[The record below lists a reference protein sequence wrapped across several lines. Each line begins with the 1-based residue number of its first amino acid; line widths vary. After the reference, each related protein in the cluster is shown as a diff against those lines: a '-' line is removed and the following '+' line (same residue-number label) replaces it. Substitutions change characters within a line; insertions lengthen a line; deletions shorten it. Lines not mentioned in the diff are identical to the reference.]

1 METNWV
7 DAASTYNVSTTMTFR
22 NPLPFALVSLV
33 LTNPLGAQH
42 FPPTEQLRSI
52 VQTRVD
58 EGRAVGIVLGVM
70 EADGSTRVVS
80 AGEAG
85 PVTHPLGERS
95 VFEIGSI
102 TKVFTGILLAD
113 MVQRGEVTL
122 GDPVSKYLPSDVT
135 MPSRNGREITLL
147 DLSTHRSG
155 LPRLPSNMSPKD
167 ASNPYADYTV
177 DQLYAFLASHE
188 LRRDIGSQYEYSN
201 LAVGLLGHVLARVA
215 GMNYE
220 DLVRTRILTPLHM
233 TMSGI
238 ALTPDMQDW
247 MVAGHNQ
254 QGRVVPLW
262 DLPVFAGAGALRS
275 NTIDMLRFLAA
286 NIGPPE
292 GDLEKAMRA
301 SHIPHMQAG
310 PQMAVGLNWHIRSVG
325 EKRLVW
331 HNGGTAGFRTF
342 IGFDPDERVGVV
354 VLTNS
359 AHGAD
364 DIGFHLI
371 NTEIPLTEP
380 PRERTAVEVDAEILA
395 DYVGEYEVTP
405 GLSFVITLEDGGLH
419 VQPTGQ
425 RKAPIFP
432 ESETE
437 FFLRVVD
444 AQITFQRDDAGKVT
458 GLVLHQGGQSVPGR
472 KVK

>member
-1 METNWV
+1 
-7 DAASTYNVSTTMTFR
+7 MTFR
-22 NPLPFALVSLV
+22 NAPLVALVSLV
-33 LTNPLGAQH
+33 LTSPLGAQH

-52 VQTRVD
+52 IQSRVD

-70 EADGSTRVVS
+70 EADGSTRVIS

-85 PVTHPLGERS
+85 PVAHQLGERS

-122 GDPVSKYLPSDVT
+122 NDPVSKYLPTDVT

-147 DLSTHRSG
+147 DLSTHRSA
-155 LPRLPSNMSPKD
+155 LPRLPSNMAPRD

-177 DQLYAFLASHE
+177 DQLYAFLSSHE

-215 GMNYE
+215 GMSYE
-220 DLVRTRILTPLHM
+220 DLVRSRILTPLGM

-238 ALTPDMQDW
+238 TLTPEMQDW

-254 QGRVVPLW
+254 EGAVVPLW
-262 DLPVFAGAGALRS
+262 DLPTLAAAGALRS
-275 NTIDMLRFLAA
+275 NMLDMFRFLAA
-286 NIGPPE
+286 NIGPPA
-292 GDLEKAMRA
+292 GDAEQAMRA
-301 SHIPHMQAG
+301 SHIPHTEAG
-310 PQMAVGLNWHIRSVG
+310 PQMQVGLNWHIQSVG
-325 EKRLVW
+325 EKRIVW
-331 HNGGTAGFRTF
+331 HNGGTGGFRTF

-371 NTEIPLTEP
+371 NTAIPLTEP
-380 PRERTAVEVDAEILA
+380 PRERTAVEVDVEILA
-395 DYVGEYEVTP
+395 TYVGEYEVAP
-405 GLSFVITLEDGGLH
+405 NLSFVITLEDDGLH

-425 RKAPIFP
+425 NKAPIFP

-437 FFLRVVD
+437 FFFSVVD
-444 AQITFQRDDAGKVT
+444 AQITFQRDDTGKVT
-458 GLVLHQGGQSVPGR
+458 GLVLHQGGQNVPGR